1 MTEPLLRSRDRPG
14 RHDDAARAARYAMR
28 GAKPAGEFAM
38 KGTMRVLSS
47 AVLLVL
53 SASASAAVPFEG
65 KFSANGKDAK
75 LAFLMARKG
84 DPFSGK
90 PVTVLIF
97 SEKDASKDK
106 RPDFAAQMGDF
117 GDALVIRLSGD
128 GKAWNVIG
136 SELTHSALKH
146 SGVSASG
153 MIDVKDVSIANGEIS
168 GRLLTA
174 PKADIFGEPVA
185 IDLKFHVRQP

>member
-1 MTEPLLRSRDRPG
+1 
-14 RHDDAARAARYAMR
+14 
-28 GAKPAGEFAM
+28 M

-53 SASASAAVPFEG
+53 SASTSAAVPFEG

-97 SEKDASKDK
+97 S
-106 RPDFAAQMGDF
+106 
-117 GDALVIRLSGD
+117 
-128 GKAWNVIG
+128 
-136 SELTHSALKH
+136 
-146 SGVSASG
+146 
-153 MIDVKDVSIANGEIS
+153 
-168 GRLLTA
+168 
-174 PKADIFGEPVA
+174 
-185 IDLKFHVRQP
+185 